1 MNRRLQ
7 ARIKKAHLEEHY
19 TNVTYYAWGGKCWQ
33 RLSCPV
39 YVGKE
44 EIEEVRRS
52 PTFARLLAT
61 GSYPAQAEGVVGVGA
76 AQHGRRTLAL
86 IAADEEQLAE
96 AAAAVEEEEDPSRL

>member
-7 ARIKKAHLEEHY
+7 ARIKKAHLDEHY

-52 PTFARLLAT
+52 PTFARLLA
-61 GSYPAQAEGVVGVGA
+61 SYPRTHRLRAWLWGCAAWAAHAGA
-76 AQHGRRTLAL
+76 DRGG
-86 IAADEEQLAE
+86 
-96 AAAAVEEEEDPSRL
+96 

>member
-7 ARIKKAHLEEHY
+7 ARIKKAHLDEHY

-52 PTFARLLAT
+52 PTFARLLA
-61 GSYPAQAEGVVGVGA
+61 SYPHRLRAWLGLGLGLRSMGGA
-76 AQHGRRTLAL
+76 RWR
-86 IAADEEQLAE
+86 
-96 AAAAVEEEEDPSRL
+96 

>member
-52 PTFARLLAT
+52 PTSARLLAT
-61 GSYPAQAEGVVGVGA
+61 GSYPPHRLRAWLGLGLRSMGGA
-76 AQHGRRTLAL
+76 RWR
-86 IAADEEQLAE
+86 
-96 AAAAVEEEEDPSRL
+96 

>member
-1 MNRRLQ
+1 MVCEQ
-7 ARIKKAHLEEHY
+7 ARIKKAQLEEHY

-61 GSYPAQAEGVVGVGA
+61 VAIHTG
-76 AQHGRRTLAL
+76 
-86 IAADEEQLAE
+86 
-96 AAAAVEEEEDPSRL
+96 

>member
-1 MNRRLQ
+1 MRTANRRLQ
-7 ARIKKAHLEEHY
+7 ARIKKAHLDEHY

-52 PTFARLLAT
+52 PTFARLLA
-61 GSYPAQAEGVVGVGA
+61 SYP
-76 AQHGRRTLAL
+76 RTG
-86 IAADEEQLAE
+86 
-96 AAAAVEEEEDPSRL
+96 